1 MKFLTFEYKEK
12 NYYGVKVKREDSA
25 WILPLLFEDFSDVKD
40 YPRTLL
46 EGITEYHTLDFQ
58 ELVRKLVESAE
69 VSENADQYKA
79 PFDEINIL
87 APVKPP
93 NNTISFGRNFKEH
106 AEELNNEVELYVFTK
121 ANSSLVGDEA
131 TISSFSDITSELDY
145 EGELGVVIGKSGRNI
160 DRSMAYDYVYGY
172 TIVNDISARDL
183 QKSHKQAFLSKS
195 LATPMG
201 PYIVTKDEI
210 PNAMDA
216 QIVTKVN
223 DEIRQ
228 DGSTALMVRK
238 IDDLISELSKYVTLE
253 PGDVIATG
261 TPAGVGA
268 GMDPKGFVKSGD
280 TVRVSIDG
288 IGTLTTHIE

>member
-25 WILPLLFEDFSDVKD
+25 WILPLLFEEFSDLED

-58 ELVRKLVESAE
+58 ELVRKLVESAQA
-69 VSENADQYKA
+69 SDNADQYKA

-106 AEELNNEVELYVFTK
+106 TEELNNEVELYVFTK

-131 TISSFSDITSELDY
+131 TISSFSDVTSELDY
-145 EGELGVVIGKSGRNI
+145 EGELGVVIGKTGRNI
-160 DRSMAYDYVYGY
+160 DSSMAYDYVYGY

-210 PNAMDA
+210 PNAMDV

-223 DEIRQ
+223 EEIRQ

-238 IDDLISELSKYVTLE
+238 IDDLISELSQYITLE

-268 GMDPKGFVKSGD
+268 GMDPKGFIKSGD

>member
-1 MKFLTFEYKEK
+1 MKFLTFEYEDK

-25 WILPLLFEDFSDVKD
+25 WIIPLLFEDFSDVKD

-46 EGITEYHTLDFQ
+46 EGITAYHTLDFQ

-69 VSENADQYKA
+69 ASKDVEKYKA
-79 PFDEINIL
+79 PFEDINIL

-93 NNTISFGRNFKEH
+93 NNTIGFGRNFQAH
-106 AEELNNEVELYVFTK
+106 TEEMKSEVELYVFTK
-121 ANSSLVGDEA
+121 ANSGLVGDEDA
-131 TISSFSDITSELDY
+131 ISSFSDVTEQLDY
-145 EGELGVVIGKSGRNI
+145 EGELGVVIGKTGRNI
-160 DRSMAYDYVYGY
+160 DSSMAYDYIYGY
-172 TIVNDISARDL
+172 TIVNDISAREL

-210 PNAMDA
+210 PNPQDTN
-216 QIVTKVN
+216 IVTKVN

-228 DGSTALMVRK
+228 DGSTSLMVLK
-238 IDDLISELSKYVTLE
+238 IDELIAELSKYITLE

-268 GMDPKGFVKSGD
+268 GMNPQTFLKSGD
-280 TVRVSIDG
+280 VVRVSVDG

>member
-25 WILPLLFEDFSDVKD
+25 WILPLLFEDLSDVKD

-106 AEELNNEVELYVFTK
+106 AQELNNEVELYVFTK

>member
-25 WILPLLFEDFSDVKD
+25 WILPLLFEEFSDLED

-58 ELVRKLVESAE
+58 ELVRKLVESAQA
-69 VSENADQYKA
+69 SDNADQYKA

-106 AEELNNEVELYVFTK
+106 TEELNNEVELYVFTK

-131 TISSFSDITSELDY
+131 TISSFSDVTSELDY
-145 EGELGVVIGKSGRNI
+145 EGELGVVIGKTGRNI
-160 DRSMAYDYVYGY
+160 DSSMAYDYVYGY

-223 DEIRQ
+223 EEIRQ

-238 IDDLISELSKYVTLE
+238 IDDLISELSQYITLE

-268 GMDPKGFVKSGD
+268 GMDPKGFIKSGD

>member
-268 GMDPKGFVKSGD
+268 GMDPKGFIKSGD